1 MSSVLGITVLT
12 TAMATMTVVGPGVL
26 APADALVLERVE
38 VRRVLNGWGLE
49 EFASP
54 DVARVA
60 VDDCDLLGYHGVVV
74 VEEMRV
80 FPVYVVD
87 CSQKEHEP
95 LSARGLVADIAPQWG
110 LGHREA
116 VLVLWKSPES

>member
-1 MSSVLGITVLT
+1 MSTLLAGLA
-12 TAMATMTVVGPGVL
+12 AMMVVGPGVL
-26 APADALVLERVE
+26 ATADALVLERVE

-60 VDDCDLLGYHGVVV
+60 VDDCSLLGYHGVVV
-74 VEEMRV
+74 VEEMEV
-80 FPVYVVD
+80 LPVYVVD
-87 CSQKEHEP
+87 CGQKGHEP

-116 VLVLWKSPES
+116 VLILWKSPES